1 MSHHSVYLEKG
12 KLISGFSEVPKY
24 FHLVK
29 KEVIELTATRS
40 C

>member
-1 MSHHSVYLEKG
+1 MSHHSAHLVEEKS
-12 KLISGFSEVPKY
+12 ISGFSEVAKF